1 MSYENPT
8 RAIDTQTGQ
17 HLANLQNTISG
28 TFQGI
33 AKSYKAEQDV
43 IAKELKN
50 RELTN
55 AKLFKESQLI
65 KDTLFENTSKTT
77 ARLGISQGAGL
88 NKLIN
93 ETSDLINANNSG
105 KLSLDQVTLNKQKI
119 AANKAAP
126 ENIKRLY
133 AGITQNALALSENK
147 EKNGTYGGL
156 DKFGDPEVYEDLS
169 TWLGTKEG
177 SRELLVETLS
187 NGIDL
192 EVYAVINGRKY
203 SGTQIQRLLGED
215 SQLVTTIP
223 DPRKDW
229 DNLTNATFLNIDAK
243 TGGSTFEEKMLET
256 PIKEF
261 TEPDSEG
268 RVFEIVTRKTKKDD
282 LLAAG
287 GADAKASI
295 EAMSPRER
303 AALWNN
309 ELAPK
314 DNLGNTK
321 EEELVDV
328 SIANTEDFNEKL
340 QKAWTNKWFET
351 KIGDRVEISRTEVKT
366 TKLTPAQQLAQNK
379 EKEKE
384 KTKQEQFD
392 FDVKKAIWSSVV
404 NMKNLQRKTF
414 ELGLQLSDVGVKDEE
429 GGEVIAYSVENKGR
443 KGKTTINISDTDEQV
458 TKKLLMALGYS
469 TKKISDAFGDKD
481 TRERL
486 WIKENPKPKDLLARI
501 AWEKKREREE
511 KWIWSGMTDAV
522 VNGAGDVFFKQNK

>member
-50 RELTN
+50 RELAN
-55 AKLFKESQLI
+55 AKLFEKSQLTE
-65 KDTLFENTSKTT
+65 DTLFENTSKTT
-77 ARLGISQGAGL
+77 ARYGISQGAGL
-88 NKLIN
+88 SKLIN
-93 ETSDLINANNSG
+93 ETNDLINANNSG
-105 KLSLDQVTLNKQKI
+105 KLSLDQVTLNKQRI
-119 AANKAAP
+119 AAIKASP
-126 ENIKRLY
+126 EIIKRLY
-133 AGITQNALALSENK
+133 TGITQNALALSENK

-177 SRELLVETLS
+177 SRELLVETLD

-203 SGTQIQRLLGED
+203 SGTQIQRLLGKD
-215 SQLVTTIP
+215 SQLVTTVP

-229 DNLTNATFLNIDAK
+229 DNLTNATFLNVDSK
-243 TGGSTFEEKMLET
+243 TGEPTFKEEMLEA
-256 PIKEF
+256 PV
-261 TEPDSEG
+261 TEVTKPDSKG

-314 DNLGNTK
+314 DNLGDTK
-321 EEELVDV
+321 KEELVDI
-328 SIANTEDFNEKL
+328 SIANTEEFNKKL
-340 QKAWTNKWFET
+340 QKAWTDKWFET

-366 TKLTPAQQLAQNK
+366 TKLTPAQRQRDQKVKDQNALDK
-379 EKEKE
+379 EVIDQTVKEVFSGGSIILPGNKLDGKE
-384 KTKQEQFD
+384 IIKQEINNGILTVMTRAGKDTEEGTPMLPIEYDLKEGKDISKLAMAKFPKNDKKRLD
-392 FDVKKAIWSSVV
+392 FI
-404 NMKNLQRKTF
+404 KNLKIEANNTVKESNNESPGSPKQKIPF
-414 ELGLQLSDVGVKDEE
+414 PDVANSELSRAKEL
-429 GGEVIAYSVENKGR
+429 IAKY
-443 KGKTTINISDTDEQV
+443 
-458 TKKLLMALGYS
+458 KKY
-469 TKKISDAFGDKD
+469 K
-481 TRERL
+481 
-486 WIKENPKPKDLLARI
+486 
-501 AWEKKREREE
+501 
-511 KWIWSGMTDAV
+511 
-522 VNGAGDVFFKQNK
+522 

>member
-33 AKSYKAEQDV
+33 AKSYKAEQDA

-50 RELTN
+50 RELAN
-55 AKLFKESQLI
+55 AELFKESQLTE
-65 KDTLFENTSKTT
+65 DTLFENTSKTT
-77 ARLGISQGAGL
+77 ARYGISQGAGL

-93 ETSDLINANNSG
+93 ETNDLINANNSG
-105 KLSLDQVTLNKQKI
+105 KLSLDQVTLNKQRI
-119 AANKAAP
+119 AAIKASP
-126 ENIKRLY
+126 ENIQRLY

-169 TWLGTKEG
+169 TWLGTKQG
-177 SRELLVETLS
+177 SRELLVETLD

-203 SGTQIQRLLGED
+203 SGTQIQRLLGKD

-229 DNLTNATFLNIDAK
+229 DNLTNATFLNVDSK
-243 TGGSTFEEKMLET
+243 TGEPTFKEEMLEA
-256 PIKEF
+256 PVKDF
-261 TEPDSEG
+261 TKPDSKG

-314 DNLGNTK
+314 DNLGDTK
-321 EEELVDV
+321 KEELVDI
-328 SIANTEDFNEKL
+328 SIANTEEFNKKL
-340 QKAWTNKWFET
+340 QKAWTDKWFET
-351 KIGDRVEISRTEVKT
+351 KIGDSVEISRKEYKQTE
-366 TKLTPAQQLAQNK
+366 LTYQQQLTQD
-379 EKEKE
+379 EI
-384 KTKQEQFD
+384 KTAKDNYNDAVKLIDSSEDDLNFGAKGYD
-392 FDVKKAIWSSVV
+392 FDT
-404 NMKNLQRKTF
+404 Q
-414 ELGLQLSDVGVKDEE
+414 
-429 GGEVIAYSVENKGR
+429 YNKIEDFAGR
-443 KGKTTINISDTDEQV
+443 KGLSIKV
-458 TKKLLMALGYS
+458 TKILDDANKI
-469 TKKISDAFGDKD
+469 KKIVIISRD
-481 TRERL
+481 
-486 WIKENPKPKDLLARI
+486 N
-501 AWEKKREREE
+501 KKRNC
-511 KWIWSGMTDAV
+511 IT
-522 VNGAGDVFFKQNK
+522 

>member
-33 AKSYKAEQDV
+33 AKSYKAEQDA

-50 RELTN
+50 RELAN
-55 AKLFKESQLI
+55 AELFKESQLTE
-65 KDTLFENTSKTT
+65 DTLFENTSKTT
-77 ARLGISQGAGL
+77 ARYGISQGAGL

-93 ETSDLINANNSG
+93 ETNDLINANNSG
-105 KLSLDQVTLNKQKI
+105 KLSLDQVTLNKQRI
-119 AANKAAP
+119 AAIKASP
-126 ENIKRLY
+126 ENIQRLY

-169 TWLGTKEG
+169 TWLGTKQG
-177 SRELLVETLS
+177 SRELLVETLD

-203 SGTQIQRLLGED
+203 SGTQIQRLLGKD

-229 DNLTNATFLNIDAK
+229 DNLTNATLK
-243 TGGSTFEEKMLET
+243 EEMLEA
-256 PIKEF
+256 PVKDF
-261 TEPDSEG
+261 TKPDSKG

-314 DNLGNTK
+314 DNLGDTK
-321 EEELVDV
+321 KEELVDI
-328 SIANTEDFNEKL
+328 SIANTEEFNKKL
-340 QKAWTNKWFET
+340 QKAWTDKWFET
-351 KIGDRVEISRTEVKT
+351 KIGDSVEISRKEYKQTE
-366 TKLTPAQQLAQNK
+366 LTYQQQLTQD
-379 EKEKE
+379 EI
-384 KTKQEQFD
+384 KTAKDNYNDAVKLIDSSEDDLNFGAKGYD
-392 FDVKKAIWSSVV
+392 FDTQYNKIEDFAGRKGLSIKVTKILDDANKIKKIVIISRDNKSEIVLPKGSSDKQVRDAIKASA
-404 NMKNLQRKTF
+404 
-414 ELGLQLSDVGVKDEE
+414 LGGAANYKQSEPTN
-429 GGEVIAYSVENKGR
+429 ENKGA
-443 KGKTTINISDTDEQV
+443 V
-458 TKKLLMALGYS
+458 
-469 TKKISDAFGDKD
+469 GD
-481 TRERL
+481 
-486 WIKENPKPKDLLARI
+486 RI
-501 AWEKKREREE
+501 FEKK
-511 KWIWSGMTDAV
+511 K
-522 VNGAGDVFFKQNK
+522 NNKS

>member
-28 TFQGI
+28 TFQGV
-33 AKSYKAEQDV
+33 AKSYKAEQDA

-50 RELTN
+50 RELAN

-65 KDTLFENTSKTT
+65 EDTLFENTSKTT
-77 ARLGISQGAGL
+77 ARYGISQGAGL
-88 NKLIN
+88 SKLIN
-93 ETSDLINANNSG
+93 ETNDLINANNSG
-105 KLSLDQVTLNKQKI
+105 KLSLDQVTLNKQRI
-119 AANKAAP
+119 AAIKASP
-126 ENIKRLY
+126 ETIKRLY

-177 SRELLVETLS
+177 SRELLVETLD

-203 SGTQIQRLLGED
+203 SGTQIQRLLGKD
-215 SQLVTTIP
+215 SQLVTTVP

-229 DNLTNATFLNIDAK
+229 DNLTNATFLNVDSK
-243 TGGSTFEEKMLET
+243 TGEPTFKEEMLEAPVT
-256 PIKEF
+256 DI
-261 TEPDSEG
+261 TEPDSKG

-314 DNLGNTK
+314 DNLGDTK
-321 EEELVDV
+321 KEELVDI
-328 SIANTEDFNEKL
+328 SIANTEEFNKKL
-340 QKAWTNKWFET
+340 QKAWTDKWFET

-379 EKEKE
+379 IKIEKDNYNKAI
-384 KTKQEQFD
+384 KLIDSSKDDLNFGAKGYD
-392 FDVKKAIWSSVV
+392 FDTQYDKIQVFAGRTGLSVK
-404 NMKNLQRKTF
+404 
-414 ELGLQLSDVGVKDEE
+414 
-429 GGEVIAYSVENKGR
+429 
-443 KGKTTINISDTDEQV
+443 V
-458 TKKLLMALGYS
+458 TKILDDNDKIKNIVITSRDDNSEIVLPKGASDKQVRDAIKASALGGAANYKQS
-469 TKKISDAFGDKD
+469 EPT
-481 TRERL
+481 
-486 WIKENPKPKDLLARI
+486 
-501 AWEKKREREE
+501 
-511 KWIWSGMTDAV
+511 
-522 VNGAGDVFFKQNK
+522 GAGDALFK

>member
-50 RELTN
+50 RELAN
-55 AKLFKESQLI
+55 AKLFEESQLTE
-65 KDTLFENTSKTT
+65 DTLFENTSKTT
-77 ARLGISQGAGL
+77 ARYGISQGAGL
-88 NKLIN
+88 SKLIN
-93 ETSDLINANNSG
+93 ETNDLINANNSG
-105 KLSLDQVTLNKQKI
+105 KLSLDQVTLNKQRI
-119 AANKAAP
+119 AAIKASP

-177 SRELLVETLS
+177 SRELLVETLD

-203 SGTQIQRLLGED
+203 SGTQIQRLLGKD

-229 DNLTNATFLNIDAK
+229 DNLTNATFLNVDSK
-243 TGGSTFEEKMLET
+243 TGEPTFKEEMLEAPVT
-256 PIKEF
+256 DV
-261 TEPDSEG
+261 TEPDSKG
-268 RVFEIVTRKTKKDD
+268 RVFKIVTRKTKKDD

-314 DNLGNTK
+314 DNLGDTK
-321 EEELVDV
+321 KEELVDI
-328 SIANTEDFNEKL
+328 SIANTEEFNKKL
-340 QKAWTNKWFET
+340 QKAWTDKWFET

-366 TKLTPAQQLAQNK
+366 TKLTSAQQLAQNK
-379 EKEKE
+379 IKIEKDNYNKAI
-384 KTKQEQFD
+384 KLVDSSKDDLNFGAKGYD
-392 FDVKKAIWSSVV
+392 FDTQYDKIQVFAGRTGLSVKVTKILDDNDKIKNIVITSRDDNSEIVLPKGASDKQVRDAIKASV
-404 NMKNLQRKTF
+404 
-414 ELGLQLSDVGVKDEE
+414 LGGAANYNQYESTNK
-429 GGEVIAYSVENKGR
+429 NKG
-443 KGKTTINISDTDEQV
+443 
-458 TKKLLMALGYS
+458 A
-469 TKKISDAFGDKD
+469 
-481 TRERL
+481 
-486 WIKENPKPKDLLARI
+486 
-501 AWEKKREREE
+501 
-511 KWIWSGMTDAV
+511 
-522 VNGAGDVFFKQNK
+522 AGDSILGN

>member
-33 AKSYKAEQDV
+33 AKSYKADQDA

-50 RELTN
+50 RELAN
-55 AKLFKESQLI
+55 AKLFEDAQLT
-65 KDTLFENTSKTT
+65 KDTLFENVSKTT
-77 ARLGISQGAGL
+77 ARYGISQGAGL

-93 ETSDLINANNSG
+93 ETNDLINANNSG
-105 KLSLDQVTLNKQKI
+105 KLSSEQITLNKQKI
-119 AANKAAP
+119 AAIGSSVD
-126 ENIKRLY
+126 NIKRLY
-133 AGITQNALALSENK
+133 VGITQNALALSENK

-169 TWLGTKEG
+169 TWLGTKQG
-177 SRELLVETLS
+177 SRELLVETLD

-203 SGTQIQRLLGED
+203 SGTQIQRLLGKD

-229 DNLTNATFLNIDAK
+229 DNLTNATFLNVDSK
-243 TGGSTFEEKMLET
+243 TGEPTFKEEMLEA
-256 PIKEF
+256 PVKDF
-261 TEPDSEG
+261 TKPDSKG

-314 DNLGNTK
+314 DNLGDTK
-321 EEELVDV
+321 KEELVDI
-328 SIANTEDFNEKL
+328 SIANTEEFNKKL
-340 QKAWTNKWFET
+340 QKAWTDKWFET
-351 KIGDRVEISRTEVKT
+351 KIGDSVEISRKEYKQTE
-366 TKLTPAQQLAQNK
+366 LTYQQQLTQDEIKTAKDNYNEAVKLIDNSKDNLNFGKEGYDFETQYKKIFAFAGRTGLSIKVTRLVDSNGDLDGIIIISRDNK
-379 EKEKE
+379 SEIVLPKGSSD
-384 KTKQEQFD
+384 KQVRD
-392 FDVKKAIWSSVV
+392 AIKAS
-404 NMKNLQRKTF
+404 
-414 ELGLQLSDVGVKDEE
+414 
-429 GGEVIAYSVENKGR
+429 
-443 KGKTTINISDTDEQV
+443 
-458 TKKLLMALGYS
+458 ALGGAANYKQS
-469 TKKISDAFGDKD
+469 TAQ
-481 TRERL
+481 EL
-486 WIKENPKPKDLLARI
+486 I
-501 AWEKKREREE
+501 AKYTKH
-511 KWIWSGMTDAV
+511 K
-522 VNGAGDVFFKQNK
+522 